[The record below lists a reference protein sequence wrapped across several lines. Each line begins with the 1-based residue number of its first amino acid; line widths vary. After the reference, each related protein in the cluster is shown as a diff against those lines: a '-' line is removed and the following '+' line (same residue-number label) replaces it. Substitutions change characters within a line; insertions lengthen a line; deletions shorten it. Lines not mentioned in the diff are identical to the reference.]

1 MGLEQ
6 PAQYT
11 KRAVRDKRPV
21 STFFESMANGL
32 ERTMIRKRH
41 KIYSA
46 RDLLLLKDDPDRWIV
61 ENAIPKIGRTLVYGK
76 GGANKSTIIFDLC
89 IAISAGTHLL
99 RQFKIN
105 TYGPVLLVST
115 EGSIFDNKNRIM
127 AHARAHGINPAAL
140 PLFYCQQPF
149 ALDDP
154 LDIKELDLL
163 IQELKPVLV
172 VLDPLDSFFSGDE
185 NSSKE
190 TKMLRRAVD
199 QFIDS
204 YKLAFI
210 IIHHESKIGGSP
222 RGSSA
227 WQGWADAI
235 LYVNKKRKKLGLP
248 EALDIVSVTG
258 QKQRNG
264 REGLV
269 FTAVPLHDNV
279 LNEITFSLIQGADH
293 SQVVM
298 EYWKYRCYIALCEAN
313 AAMTDTM
320 LAQKLQTRQEKISEC
335 LLSLEAEGKIAK
347 DSTIERTFGD
357 NRRRQFPAWRV
368 LRKIDIVKL
377 MEYMVKQ
384 EEQYLE
390 EELQA
395 YQIDP
400 KEPTAPEAL
409 ELAVTLQQQ
418 GASSVNPPNP
428 GGIYPAGVPARSRVS
443 SILH

>member
-1 MGLEQ
+1 
-6 PAQYT
+6 
-11 KRAVRDKRPV
+11 
-21 STFFESMANGL
+21 
-32 ERTMIRKRH
+32 MIRKRH
-41 KIYSA
+41 TVYSA
-46 RDLLLLKDDPDRWIV
+46 RDLLLLQDDPDRWIV
-61 ENAIPKIGRTLVYGK
+61 ENVIPKIGRTMVYGK

-105 TYGPVLLVST
+105 TYGPVLLIST

-140 PLFYCQQPF
+140 PLYYCQQPF

-154 LDIKELDLL
+154 LDITELRTL
-163 IQELKPVLV
+163 IKELKPVLV

-199 QFIDS
+199 AMIDEFR
-204 YKLAFI
+204 LAFI

-235 LYVNKKRKKLGLP
+235 LYVSKKRKKLGLP
-248 EALDIVSVTG
+248 VALDIVSVTG

-264 REGLV
+264 KEGLV
-269 FTAVPLHDNV
+269 FTAVPLHDDV
-279 LNEITFSLIQGADH
+279 LNEITFSLIQGTDH
-293 SQVVM
+293 SQVIL
-298 EYWKYRCYIALCEAN
+298 EYWKYRCYIALCESTDAQ
-313 AAMTDTM
+313 TDTM

-347 DSTIERTFGD
+347 DAVVERTFGD

-368 LRKIDIVKL
+368 VKKIDLVKL

-390 EELQA
+390 DELQA

-400 KEPTAPEAL
+400 KEPHAPEAI
-409 ELAVTLQQQ
+409 ELAISLQQQ
-418 GASSVNPPNP
+418 GAPGANGSESSSLLPP
-428 GGIYPAGVPARSRVS
+428 GDPARSRIP